1 MDLDNKFHKIKPLTR
16 RDKKIAYLR
25 KMRREVHNVC
35 TICGGKYTYGN
46 DKNHISTNKHIKAI
60 AAHNE
65 KIKDEDAI
73 KKLRGIGDNF
83 SKLTDFL
90 LKNEQLPNDQID
102 KLTIDIKEYYTLLD
116 HVDRKV
122 RILHNKV
129 NNKAN
134 NNAPIKPNP
143 TSALPQVPA
152 EIAHHDAGSDTNDDI
167 GSDIDDD

>member
-46 DKNHISTNKHIKAI
+46 DKNHLSTNKHIKAI

-73 KKLRGIGDNF
+73 IKLRAIADDF
-83 SKLTDFL
+83 SKLTDTL
-90 LKNEQLPNDQID
+90 LKNQLLPNDQID
-102 KLTIDIKEYYTLLD
+102 KLTLDIKEYYTLLD
-116 HVDRKV
+116 HVDGKV
-122 RILHNKV
+122 RTLHNKL
-129 NNKAN
+129 NNKDN
-134 NNAPIKPNP
+134 NKVPTKPNP
-143 TSALPQVPA
+143 TPALPQVHADIP
-152 EIAHHDAGSDTNDDI
+152 HDDAGSDTNDDI